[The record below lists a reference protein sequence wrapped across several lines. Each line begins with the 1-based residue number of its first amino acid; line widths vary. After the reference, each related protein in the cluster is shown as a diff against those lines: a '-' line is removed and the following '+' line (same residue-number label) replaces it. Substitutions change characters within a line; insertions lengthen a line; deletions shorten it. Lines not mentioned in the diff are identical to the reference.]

1 MFNNLIIKVM
11 KKIFILAAVTAIAL
25 TACTKTETTAV
36 SEGNLIKFDNAFVGN
51 PTKAEVTQI
60 DNKSI
65 QNFYVYANKD
75 NAQLF
80 EGEKVYL
87 QNGNWAYDN
96 LKTWDESATS
106 YAFAAYSNGGV
117 EGTDGTTTATVAF
130 TENKLTLTDY
140 TVDYEDQRDLV
151 VAYSPTTL
159 ADRNTPVEFAFSH
172 ALAMV
177 KFTIESSLGTTE
189 VGISDFKV
197 NGFMNKADLT
207 LESASSTIVWDTP
220 DESATILNSTALTAT
235 TETAAVSDEFVV
247 IPQTV
252 SAGTVT
258 FKASITLGSDPAI
271 EKVITAKI
279 PETYFNSGY
288 RYNFIATITGT
299 NMDVIEF
306 AAPTVSEWKDY
317 TDTSISDD
325 QVTSAPSI

>member
-11 KKIFILAAVTAIAL
+11 KKIFILAAVTATAL

-75 NAQLF
+75 NAPLF

-96 LKTWDESATS
+96 LKTWDKLATS

-117 EGTDGTTTATVAF
+117 EGTDGTTTATVTF
-130 TENKLTLTDY
+130 TGNTLTLTDY
-140 TVDYEDQRDLV
+140 TVDYGDQRDLV

-159 ADRNTPVEFAFSH
+159 ADNNTPVEFAFSH

-189 VGISDFKV
+189 VSISDFKV

-220 DESATILNSTALTAT
+220 DESATISNSTALTAT

-252 SAGTVT
+252 SGATVT
-258 FKASITLGSDPAI
+258 FNASITLGSDPAI

-317 TDTSISDD
+317 TDNTISDD
-325 QVTSAPSI
+325 QVASAPSI